1 MCERV
6 QREPMERKTLR
17 ERDKGVISSKNRF
30 QFPPAR
36 HGRATGPDPLR
47 SLPYLCSH
55 PPFAKPALLSQGEVP
70 VKGCM
75 DDERTRCGCPI
86 RSASSVLARAGAYSG
101 ENRIGKGLGKE
112 QEVREGGNEKS
123 DSRSALNARTL
134 ERDSA
139 WVSGE
144 KTGEDTRACAMCAS
158 ESGTVQLCNGFL
170 ILNAAAAAAARN
182 CR

>member
-1 MCERV
+1 MSVHDADV
-6 QREPMERKTLR
+6 QSVPQAASLR
-17 ERDKGVISSKNRF
+17 E
-30 QFPPAR
+30 QAR
-36 HGRATGPDPLR
+36 IA
-47 SLPYLCSH
+47 
-55 PPFAKPALLSQGEVP
+55 
-70 VKGCM
+70 
-75 DDERTRCGCPI
+75 
-86 RSASSVLARAGAYSG
+86 G

-112 QEVREGGNEKS
+112 EDVREGGNEKS
-123 DSRSALNARTL
+123 DSRSALNTRTL

-144 KTGEDTRACAMCAS
+144 KTGEDTRASAMCAS